1 MLDYNFYHRASLASW
16 YDSSKNLAADFCNG
30 PQSAAD
36 GTFLIKRR
44 AAIAVRPTVDRT
56 WKKSNPL
63 ANYNLSLDPSINWT
77 GSHGIC
83 SSAEYYKLTDLVS

>member
-1 MLDYNFYHRASLASW
+1 MLDYNFYHRASRALLT
-16 YDSSKNLAADFCNG
+16 DSSKNLAAGFCDG

-44 AAIAVRPTVDRT
+44 AAIAVRPTVHRT
-56 WKKSNPL
+56 SKKSNPL

-83 SSAEYYKLTDLVS
+83 SRPEYYKLTDLVS

>member
-16 YDSSKNLAADFCNG
+16 TDSSKNLAADFCNG

-44 AAIAVRPTVDRT
+44 AAVVVRPTIYRT
-56 WKKSNPL
+56 YKKSNPL
-63 ANYNLSLDPSINWT
+63 VNYNLSLDRSIYWT
-77 GSHGIC
+77 GSRGIY
-83 SSAEYYKLTDLVS
+83 SNAEHCKLTDLVS